1 MKLYSDGIGEP
12 RNEESNKFLLKMKEF
27 IEISKEI
34 LPEKERKELTVK
46 IHNYIRIEA
55 NLENQLFTIGINKER
70 TKAAVI
76 YFPKEPD
83 GKCYE
88 AYEDED
94 GKLYIII
101 EDEE

>member
-12 RNEESNKFLLKMKEF
+12 VDEKSNEFLLKMEELIKS
-27 IEISKEI
+27 SKEI
-34 LPEKERKELTVK
+34 LPEKEQKQYTVK
-46 IHNYIRIEA
+46 VHNYIRIEV
-55 NLENQLFTIGINKER
+55 NLENQLFTIGTNKEG

-83 GKCYE
+83 GKCYDVHK
-88 AYEDED
+88 DED
-94 GKLYIII
+94 GKLYIIV